1 MKSFLIHNGEV
12 IELQHF
18 YIISTVGSTH
28 AADMDDPQISCFLQP
43 WVIDLINSIPEL
55 RIKFGR

>member
-1 MKSFLIHNGEV
+1 MKSFLMHSGEV
-12 IELQHF
+12 IELHHF

-28 AADMDDPQISCFLQP
+28 AADMDDPQISYFLQP
-43 WVIDLINSIPEL
+43 WIIDLITSISEI